1 MKINPY
7 IQVQQVY
14 NSTNSVSKT
23 GKAVSA
29 GRTDALEI
37 SSIGQDIQTA
47 KSALAQIPDV
57 RADITTPIK
66 SAINNGTYS
75 VPASSFA
82 EKLTEN
88 YTSE

>member
-14 NSTNSVSKT
+14 NNTNNISKA
-23 GKAVSA
+23 GKTVTP

-47 KSALAQIPDV
+47 KGALAQIPDV
-57 RADITTPIK
+57 RTEVTAPIK
-66 SAINNGTYS
+66 AAIENGTYS
-75 VPASSFA
+75 VSASSFA
-82 EKLTEN
+82 EKLAGN
-88 YTSE
+88 YMSE